1 MPRDLYTDDY
11 HVRCRERER
20 ANYNST
26 LHSFRYH
33 MKKEKLTDEQI
44 ESRFG
49 NVWNDVALMQKACD
63 TMKNDNA
70 MKRRRRRTVVLLQRE
85 MERLECLENS
95 LKEPVAKEE
104 DKSDDEP
111 TTGMGVPVMGD
122 STRCSRCGAWKDYM
136 CEDTYMCMNC

>member
-11 HVRCRERER
+11 HVRARERER

-26 LHSFRYH
+26 RCSFRYH
-33 MKKEKLTDEQI
+33 MKREKLTDEQI

-49 NVWNDVALMQKACD
+49 DVWNDIVLMQKACD
-63 TMKNDNA
+63 SMKNDNA
-70 MKRRRRRTVVLLQRE
+70 MKRRRRRTVVLLQKE
-85 MERLECLENS
+85 MERLDRLSEVS
-95 LKEPVAKEE
+95 QEPIAKEE

-111 TTGMGVPVMGD
+111 TTGMGLPVMGD
-122 STRCSRCGAWKDYM
+122 STRCSRCGAWEDYL